1 MAEDNLNTVSTDVP
15 ETLPDG
21 VFIVV
26 ATTADGFI
34 ARNKDHVATWTSK
47 EDKKR
52 FVKLTKEARVIVMG
66 SNTFKTLP
74 GPLKGRLSV
83 VYTSDTEKLASS
95 PTIDTLVNDI
105 GTEDAG
111 RLVYT
116 NLEPSKLIQKLN
128 ARGFKKIAI
137 CGGSSVYNSFMESG
151 LVDRLYIT
159 IEPLLFGSG
168 MSIFNGHLEKYLE
181 LEKLDRTDSGT
192 IFLDYVVKKI

>member
-1 MAEDNLNTVSTDVP
+1 MTEDNLNTVGTNVP
-15 ETLPDG
+15 EILPDG

-34 ARNKDHVATWTSK
+34 ARDKDHVATWTSK

-52 FVKLTKEARVIVMG
+52 FVKLTKEAGVMVMG

-83 VYTSDTEKLASS
+83 VYTSNTEKLASS
-95 PTIDTLVNDI
+95 PAIDTLVNDI
-105 GTEDAG
+105 GTEDPG

-116 NLEPSKLIQKLN
+116 NLEPSELIQKLN

-137 CGGSSVYNSFMESG
+137 CGGSSIYNGFMESG
-151 LVDRLYIT
+151 FVGRMYLT

-168 MSIFNGHLEKYLE
+168 MSVFNSTIESELE
-181 LEKLDRTDSGT
+181 LENFSKTETGT
-192 IFLDYVVKKI
+192 IFLDYIVKKI

>member
-1 MAEDNLNTVSTDVP
+1 MTDTNLKLINTQKEQV
-15 ETLPDG
+15 LPDS

-34 ARNKDHVATWTSK
+34 ARDKDHVATWTSK

-52 FVKLTKEARVIVMG
+52 FVKLTKDAGVMVMG

-83 VYTSDTEKLASS
+83 VYTSNAEKLASS
-95 PTIDTLVNDI
+95 PTIKSLVNDI
-105 GTEDAG
+105 SAEDPG

-116 NLEPSKLIQKLN
+116 NLNPSELIQKLN
-128 ARGFKKIAI
+128 SAGFKKIAI
-137 CGGSSVYNSFMESG
+137 CGGSSIYNSFMESG
-151 LVDRLYIT
+151 LVNRMYLT

-168 MSIFNGHLEKYLE
+168 MSVFSSPIESKLE
-181 LEKLDRTDSGT
+181 LENFSKTDAGT
-192 IFLDYVVKKI
+192 IFLDYIVKKI